1 MGPKTLLVL
10 LTFIFAYS
18 IYPASEKHL
27 KGQDH
32 MQQHKVRNLLQA
44 EDDSVVVSEDVAVAE
59 ELDPVAASG

>member
-32 MQQHKVRNLLQA
+32 MQHKVRNLLQA